1 VRLFLDSNVWISALA
16 TRGVCADLVREA
28 LRRAGLDI
36 EILSSA
42 QVRAEVSR
50 VLANKFGVPRAE
62 LAAACEPLRY
72 THEIAPGPW
81 QPPPGFPDPDD
92 APILAAALAAQ
103 ADLFATGDCE
113 LLALDAVE
121 GLAIVDPRTA
131 YLRLRGLG

>member
-1 VRLFLDSNVWISALA
+1 MRLFLDSNVWISALA

-28 LRRAGLDI
+28 LRRAGLDV

-50 VLANKFGVPRAE
+50 VLAGKFGVPRGE
-62 LAAACEPLRY
+62 LAAACEPLCY
-72 THEIAPGPW
+72 THEVDAGPW

-92 APILAAALAAQ
+92 VPILAAALAAQ
-103 ADLFATGDCE
+103 ADLFVTGDRE
-113 LLALDAVE
+113 LLALGTVE

-131 YLRLRGLG
+131 YLRLHGLG